1 MQLTAMISIIP
12 LGGGLSLS
20 PYVAAC
26 ERILTEAGL
35 SPKLHAHGSN
45 VKGDWDVVM
54 AAIRRCHEAVHAMGA
69 PRISTYVKI
78 GTRIDKEIDMDA
90 AVKSVRDKM

>member
-12 LGGGLSLS
+12 IGAGLSLS

-45 VKGDWDVVM
+45 VTGDWDEVM
-54 AAIRRCHEAVHAMGA
+54 AAIRRCHEEVHAMGA

-78 GTRIDKEIDMDA
+78 GTRTDKEIDMDA